1 MVILGANSEI
11 SQAFIERVLSRG
23 ERFPVVYLFS
33 SNEENAKR
41 IARHFTVKYQQQFEI
56 IPFDLSLE
64 NDFEPIKQLDT
75 ELVFCASGF
84 LGKDV
89 ATGLYDD
96 ANTQRII
103 TVNYSRLIVLLNH
116 FAQYFE
122 AKGKGTLIALTSVAG
137 ERGRQSNFIYGS
149 AKAGFT
155 AYLQGLR
162 NYLFHK
168 GVHVLTV
175 IPGFMDTPMTAN
187 LSTPKMLTA
196 SPQKAASI
204 IYKAWKSKKNVVYVT
219 PIWRYIMLI
228 IRNIPEFI
236 FKKMKM

>member
-84 LGKDV
+84 LGKDA

-103 TVNYSRLIVLLNH
+103 AVNYSRLIVLLNH
-116 FAQYFE
+116 FAQHFE